1 MGAVRVLEGIGT
13 VAMKRVKRARRIGIR
28 VQPFAGVEVTI
39 PWRASYASALE
50 IVERNR
56 EWILRQLCAMH
67 VQERRYVAAVNTGK
81 PVTRMH
87 TLEAHPADTAEMYV
101 RVGRGVISVGYPRTL
116 NLESPTVLRALHDGV
131 LSALRVEARKILPDR
146 VRSIAE
152 RSGFTFGRLTL
163 KNLCSR
169 WGSCSVTNNINL
181 NIQLLRLPDELID
194 FVIVHEL
201 VHTRVKN
208 HGPRFWALMEK
219 LTDQPRTL
227 ERKLRTHRL

>member
-1 MGAVRVLEGIGT
+1 MGAVQVLEGIGT
-13 VAMKRVKRARRIGIR
+13 VAMKRVRRARRIGIR
-28 VQPFAGVEVTI
+28 VQPFAGVQVTI

-56 EWILRQLCAMH
+56 DWILRQLFTVH
-67 VQERRYVAAVNTGK
+67 EQERRYVNAVNTGK

-87 TLEAHPADTAEMYV
+87 TLEAHPADTADMYV

-116 NLESPTVLRALHDGV
+116 NLESPVVLRALHDGV
-131 LSALRVEARKILPDR
+131 VSALRVEARKFLPER
-146 VRSIAE
+146 VRTLARE
-152 RSGFTFGRLTL
+152 YGFTYGRLTL

-181 NIQLLRLPDELID
+181 NIQLMRLPDELID
-194 FVIVHEL
+194 FIILHEL

-208 HGPRFWALMEK
+208 HGPRFWSLMQK
-219 LTDQPRTL
+219 LTRNARDL
-227 ERKLRTHRL
+227 EVKLRSHRL

>member
-13 VAMKRVKRARRIGIR
+13 VSMKRVRRARRIGIR

-39 PWRASYASALE
+39 PWRASYSSALE

-56 EWILRQLCAMH
+56 DWILRQLCVMH
-67 VQERRYVAAVNTGK
+67 EQERRYVAAANTGK

-87 TLEAHPADTAEMYV
+87 ILEAHPADTAEMYV

-116 NLESPTVLRALHDGV
+116 NLDSPTVLKALHEGV
-131 LSALRVEARKILPDR
+131 LSALRLEARRILPER
-146 VRSIAE
+146 VRRFAE
-152 RSGFTFGRLTL
+152 RHGFIYGRLTL

-181 NIQLLRLPDELID
+181 NVQLMRLPDELID
-194 FVIVHEL
+194 FVVMHEL

-208 HGPRFWALMEK
+208 HGPRFWTLIEK
-219 LTDQPRTL
+219 LTPDAREL
-227 ERKLRTHRL
+227 EEKLRSHKL